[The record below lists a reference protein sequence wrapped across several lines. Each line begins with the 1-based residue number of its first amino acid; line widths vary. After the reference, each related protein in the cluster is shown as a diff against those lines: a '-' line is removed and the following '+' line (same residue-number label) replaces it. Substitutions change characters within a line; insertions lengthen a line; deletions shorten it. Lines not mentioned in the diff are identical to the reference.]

1 MKYLQI
7 ALLTVFSL
15 FLFTPFA
22 EADTVED
29 IKFFVETYYYGDMPK
44 NLDKMSTVEEIMSS
58 LDEYSRY
65 LSAEEYRAYIG
76 HVAEDTPQQQAT
88 AADTENQPAV
98 TSSMLYGNV
107 GYIKITTF
115 STDLGS
121 KVEQH
126 WLKLKKAG
134 ATELIVD
141 LRYNGGGYVESAEQL
156 LGFYQGV
163 TDAYHLLTREGK
175 ETIKP
180 FPRKTKF
187 PKQSYL
193 LVNRYSASASE
204 IVAAALHD
212 TNAAT
217 IVGETTKGKGSV
229 QTFFEFDD
237 GSALKLT
244 IGNFTGPKGTI
255 VHKKGITP
263 TIKTTP
269 DNELTTMHQRLLN
282 ASFTKKSYRKTAE
295 LKNVATDKIFHV
307 QFTQPMN
314 FLDKQTSHTVELVKL
329 GGVAVP
335 IQLKNNDDDIL
346 DVIPNKNLQ
355 VGGSY
360 MLVVHPGAKNTNGRT
375 VKQGTFTPITVTGSR

>member
-1 MKYLQI
+1 MKNLQI

-22 EADTVED
+22 QADTVED
-29 IKFFVETYYYGDMPK
+29 IKFFVETYYYGDIPE
-44 NLDKMSTVEEIMSS
+44 NLEKMSTVDEIMDS

-65 LSAEEYRAYIG
+65 LTAKEYRAYLG
-76 HVAEDTPQQQAT
+76 AVAEDKPSASGPTT
-88 AADTENQPAV
+88 IDSNPAV

-107 GYIKITTF
+107 GYIKIPTF
-115 STDLGS
+115 SSDLGQ
-121 KVEQH
+121 KVEKH

-156 LGFYQGV
+156 LGFYEGV
-163 TDAYHLLTREGK
+163 TDAYHLVTRDGK
-175 ETIKP
+175 TTVKP
-180 FPRKTKF
+180 VQTTTKF

-193 LVNRYSASASE
+193 LVNRYSASSSE
-204 IVAAALHD
+204 LVAAALHD

-217 IVGETTKGKGSV
+217 IIGETTKGKGSV
-229 QTFFEFDD
+229 QSFFELDD

-263 TIKTTP
+263 RIQTEP
-269 DNELTTMHQRLLN
+269 GAELMTMHQRILN
-282 ASFTKKSYRKTAE
+282 AALNKKHYRKTAD
-295 LKNVATDKIFHV
+295 LKNVLTDKVFHV
-307 QFTQPMN
+307 KFTQPMN
-314 FLDKQTSHTVELVKL
+314 FLDMQTSHKVELVKL

-335 IQLKNNDDDIL
+335 IQLKNNTDNIL

-355 VGGSY
+355 PGGSY
-360 MLVVHPGAKNTNGRT
+360 MLVIHPGAKNTKGRT
-375 VKQGTFTPITVTGSR
+375 IKEGTYTPVSVTSSK